1 MQIVSVP
8 VEKYFYAVDGT
19 IIKHLGELPEAL
31 RNMSPEAFS
40 HHVNDY
46 RNDFYTWIG
55 DVFKYSTLARKI
67 RNIKR
72 KEDMAKHVFI
82 EIFS

>member
-1 MQIVSVP
+1 MQIVNIP
-8 VEKYFYAVDGT
+8 VEKYFYTKDGT
-19 IIKHLGELPEAL
+19 VIKHLGELPEAL
-31 RNMSPEAFS
+31 RNMSPETFA
-40 HHVNDY
+40 HHVDEY
-46 RNDFYTWIG
+46 KNDFHDWIK
-55 DVFKYSTLARKI
+55 DVFELSTLARKI